1 MAGAGKPFKVE
12 DHGAQFFLVDPTFQA
27 MLRTLGAQNV
37 RPESAALREELQAA
51 RKAFESRA
59 RELLARGTD
68 SLEKD
73 ERLRFLFN
81 KVRRSNC
88 VFLYS

>member
-1 MAGAGKPFKVE
+1 M
-12 DHGAQFFLVDPTFQA
+12 
-27 MLRTLGAQNV
+27 RTLGAQNV
-37 RPESAALREELQAA
+37 RPESAALREELRAA

-73 ERLRFLFN
+73 ERLRFFFN

-88 VFLYS
+88 VFHSIKCMKQ